1 MTHRDASG
9 APDGRSDTLQLPSLR
24 QWTPYAH
31 TALVWVLACMRLF
44 AQATAT
50 PENHAGH
57 VPIIS
62 GGAGYVHNVTG
73 GGPTLE
79 PQVDPV
85 LLVPFG
91 RHVLLESRT
100 DFTGFFQRENFT
112 SGPFKGKVFT
122 DVEYAQLD
130 WLANTHA
137 IVVGGHYLLPFGLY
151 NERLG
156 PIWIRNL
163 QDPPYTA
170 SVGTRTSGAGNG
182 LMVRGVAA
190 QTPEMSIQY
199 TAYYSASSDVEQL
212 GSARAA
218 GGDASVFFPARR
230 LEIGGSGQR
239 FLQDHHIN
247 NGAAYVSW
255 QPLEASLDLKAE
267 YDASYYGRGYWL
279 ETAYKLDHVS
289 PHAAIQKAQFVG
301 RIEQVFPL
309 HGGGNGLPSINNT
322 RFDAGL
328 NYYLKDNLRLVSSY
342 GRNFNSQQNLNVWN
356 AGITYRFTIP
366 LWFGEER

>member
-1 MTHRDASG
+1 MTHRDVDERPIQRAN
-9 APDGRSDTLQLPSLR
+9 PWQLASLR
-24 QWTPYAH
+24 RWVPYAQSVL
-31 TALVWVLACMRLF
+31 AWVLACARVF
-44 AQATAT
+44 SQSAPAT
-50 PENHAGH
+50 ENGAGH
-57 VPIIS
+57 IPIIS

-85 LLVPFG
+85 LLVAFG

-199 TAYYSASSDVEQL
+199 TAYYSASSDVDQL

-230 LEIGGSGQR
+230 LEIGGSGQA
-239 FLQDHHIN
+239 FL
-247 NGAAYVSW
+247 
-255 QPLEASLDLKAE
+255 
-267 YDASYYGRGYWL
+267 
-279 ETAYKLDHVS
+279 
-289 PHAAIQKAQFVG
+289 
-301 RIEQVFPL
+301 
-309 HGGGNGLPSINNT
+309 
-322 RFDAGL
+322 
-328 NYYLKDNLRLVSSY
+328 
-342 GRNFNSQQNLNVWN
+342 
-356 AGITYRFTIP
+356 
-366 LWFGEER
+366 